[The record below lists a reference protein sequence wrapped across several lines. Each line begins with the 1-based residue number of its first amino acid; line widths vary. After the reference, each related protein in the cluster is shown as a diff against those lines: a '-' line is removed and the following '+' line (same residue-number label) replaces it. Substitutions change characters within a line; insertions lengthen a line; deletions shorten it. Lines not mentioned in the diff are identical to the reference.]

1 VPRMLRDSSNIVVD
15 TIPRTWLQ
23 ELRADG
29 AFDYSDKRPP
39 VNIMQE
45 LLNYLRQFLGL
56 MESSDDVSWLIDLVM
71 WTLIIGAVALIVWT
85 LIKTGVIPPITLR
98 SRRVRVRDEE
108 IDDISELDFDR
119 LIGTEVAAG
128 RYRVAMRYRYLHV
141 LRDLQ
146 DDGRIT
152 YKRDRTNRAYARDL
166 SGTSLAAPFAECVR
180 VFERVWYGEQHLTSE
195 QYDAQV
201 GVFDTMRRAMQG
213 GEA

>member
-1 VPRMLRDSSNIVVD
+1 
-15 TIPRTWLQ
+15 
-23 ELRADG
+23 
-29 AFDYSDKRPP
+29 
-39 VNIMQE
+39 MQE